1 MILYKGNIYP
11 NDKQNELIS
20 SLKEDMLLTLQNN
33 ETLSY
38 QTVINACDKLYQ
50 RVMNHEFDDVT
61 LPLLKALNMPYS
73 ALERYA
79 NCFSKEGLLKKIDI
93 ELGELKNGVLP
104 LDKDN
109 NRYYEP
115 LGILFHIAAGN
126 VDLLPAYSVVEGLL
140 VGNINILKLPTG
152 DNGLS
157 VLLLKELI
165 KEEPLLKDYIYVFD
179 VPSTEVETIKELSNL
194 ADATIVWGGD
204 EAQKAARAFVDI
216 HSSIISWG
224 HKISF
229 SYVDN
234 SVTDEEIE
242 ALCKSI
248 CLSNQL
254 FCSSSQGIYMNTDNK
269 EELHSF
275 AKRVLPIFAKVS
287 KEMNTLPLTMKAKN
301 SLLIYNE
308 KLEGNAPNIYNQDG
322 VSIIVKDDNKLEL
335 SYLFQNI
342 WIKALKK
349 EDIIR
354 VLKPNK
360 NLLQT
365 VSININIKDKEEI
378 VRNLAKA
385 GVTRITPLGDNSRML
400 PGESHDGEYA
410 LRRYIRIV
418 ETPKNKWPQ

>member
-1 MILYKGNIYP
+1 MILYKGEIYP
-11 NDKQNELIS
+11 NEKQAELIS
-20 SLKEDMLLTLQNN
+20 SLKEDMYLTLQNK

-38 QTVINACDKLYQ
+38 LTVIDACDKLYQ
-50 RVMNHEFDDVT
+50 RVINHEFDDIA
-61 LPLLKALNMPYS
+61 LPLLKALKMPYS
-73 ALERYA
+73 SLERYA
-79 NCFSKEGLLKKIDI
+79 KVFSKEGLLKKIDI
-93 ELGELKNGVLP
+93 ELGDLKNGVLS
-104 LDKDN
+104 LDENN

-157 VLLLKELI
+157 ILLLKELI
-165 KEEPLLKDYIYVFD
+165 KEAPVLKDYIYVFD
-179 VPSTEVETIKELSNL
+179 VPSTEVETIKQLSNM

-204 EAQKAARAFVDI
+204 EAQRAARSFVDI

-234 SVTDEEIE
+234 NITDEEIE
-242 ALCKSI
+242 ALCTSI

-254 FCSSSQGIYMNTDNK
+254 FCSSSQGIYMNTDDM
-269 EELHSF
+269 EELHRL

-287 KEMNTLPLTMKAKN
+287 KSMNTLPLTMKAKN
-301 SLLIYNE
+301 SLMLYNDE
-308 KLEGNAPNIYNQDG
+308 LEGNLNNIYKDSG
-322 VSIIVKDDNKLEL
+322 VSIVVKEDNKLEL
-335 SYLFQNI
+335 SYLFQNV

-349 EDIIR
+349 EDIVN

-365 VSININIKDKEEI
+365 VSINKNIKDKKDI
-378 VRNLAKA
+378 VSLLAKA
-385 GVTRITPLGDNSRML
+385 GAVRITALGDNSRML
-400 PGESHDGEYA
+400 AGESHDGEYA

-418 ETPKNKWPQ
+418 ETIK

>member
-1 MILYKGNIYP
+1 MILYKGEIYP
-11 NDKQNELIS
+11 NEKQTELIS
-20 SLKEDMLLTLQNN
+20 SLKEDMYLTLQNK

-38 QTVINACDKLYQ
+38 MTVIDACDKLYQ
-50 RVMNHEFDDVT
+50 RVINHEFDDIA
-61 LPLLKALNMPYS
+61 LPLLRALNMPYS
-73 ALERYA
+73 SLERYA
-79 NCFSKEGLLKKIDI
+79 KVFSKEGLLKKIDI
-93 ELGELKNGVLP
+93 ELGDLKNGVLS
-104 LDKDN
+104 LDEN
-109 NRYYEP
+109 NYRYYEP

-157 VLLLKELI
+157 ILLLKELI
-165 KEEPLLKDYIYVFD
+165 KEVPVLKDYIYVFD
-179 VPSTEVETIKELSNL
+179 VPSTEVETIKQLSNL

-204 EAQKAARAFVDI
+204 EAQRAARSFVDI

-229 SYVDN
+229 SYIDN
-234 SVTDEEIE
+234 NVADEEIE
-242 ALCKSI
+242 ALCTSI

-254 FCSSSQGIYMNTDNK
+254 FCSSSQGIYMNTDDM
-269 EELHSF
+269 EELHKL

-287 KEMNTLPLTMKAKN
+287 KSMNTLPLTMKAKN
-301 SLLIYNE
+301 SLMLYNDE
-308 KLEGNAPNIYNQDG
+308 LEGNLNNIYRDSG
-322 VSIIVKDDNKLEL
+322 VSIVVKEDNKLEL

-349 EDIIR
+349 EDIVD

-365 VSININIKDKEEI
+365 VSINKNIKDKEDI
-378 VRNLAKA
+378 VSLLAKA
-385 GVTRITPLGDNSRML
+385 GAVRITALGDNSRML
-400 PGESHDGEYA
+400 AGESHDGEYA

-418 ETPKNKWPQ
+418 ETIK

>member
-50 RVMNHEFDDVT
+50 RVMNHEFDDVA

-104 LDKDN
+104 LDNDN

-179 VPSTEVETIKELSNL
+179 VPSTEVDTIKELSNL

-216 HSSIISWG
+216 HSSIISWR

-254 FCSSSQGIYMNTDNK
+254 FCSSSQGIYMNTDSN

-322 VSIIVKDDNKLEL
+322 VSIIVKDDDKLEL

-349 EDIIR
+349 KDIIR

-418 ETPKNKWPQ
+418 EVPKK

>member
-1 MILYKGNIYP
+1 MILYKGEIYP
-11 NDKQNELIS
+11 NEKQAELIS
-20 SLKEDMLLTLQNN
+20 SLKEDMYLTLQNK

-38 QTVINACDKLYQ
+38 MTVIDACDKLYR
-50 RVMNHEFDDVT
+50 RVINHEFDNIA
-61 LPLLKALNMPYS
+61 LPLLSALNMPYS
-73 ALERYA
+73 SLERYA
-79 NCFSKEGLLKKIDI
+79 KVFSKEGLLKKIDI
-93 ELGELKNGVLP
+93 ELGDLKNGVLS
-104 LDKDN
+104 LDENN

-157 VLLLKELI
+157 ILLLKELI
-165 KEEPLLKDYIYVFD
+165 KEAPVLKDYIYVFD
-179 VPSTEVETIKELSNL
+179 VPSTEVETIKQLSNL

-204 EAQKAARAFVDI
+204 EAQRAARSFVDI

-234 SVTDEEIE
+234 NVTDEEIE
-242 ALCKSI
+242 ALCTSI

-254 FCSSSQGIYMNTDNK
+254 FCSSSQGIYMNTDDM
-269 EELHSF
+269 EELHKL

-287 KEMNTLPLTMKAKN
+287 KSMNTLPLTMKAKN
-301 SLLIYNE
+301 SLLLYNDE
-308 KLEGNAPNIYNQDG
+308 LEGNLNNIYRDSG
-322 VSIIVKDDNKLEL
+322 VSIVVKEDNKLEL

-349 EDIIR
+349 EDIVN
-354 VLKPNK
+354 VLKENK

-365 VSININIKDKEEI
+365 VSINKNLNDKEDI
-378 VRNLAKA
+378 IRLLAKA
-385 GVTRITPLGDNSRML
+385 GAVRITALGDNSRML
-400 PGESHDGEYA
+400 AGESHDGEYA

-418 ETPKNKWPQ
+418 EAIK

>member
-1 MILYKGNIYP
+1 MILYKGEIYP
-11 NDKQNELIS
+11 NEKQAELIS
-20 SLKEDMLLTLQNN
+20 SLKEDMYLTLNKK

-38 QTVINACDKLYQ
+38 MTVIDACDKLYQ
-50 RVMNHEFDDVT
+50 RVFNHEFDHIA
-61 LPLLKALNMPYS
+61 LPLLSALNMPYS
-73 ALERYA
+73 SLERYA
-79 NCFSKEGLLKKIDI
+79 KVFSKEGLSKKIDI
-93 ELGELKNGVLP
+93 ELGDLKNGVLS
-104 LDKDN
+104 LDEDN

-140 VGNINILKLPTG
+140 AGNINILKLPTG

-157 VLLLKELI
+157 ILLLKELI
-165 KEEPLLKDYIYVFD
+165 KEAPVLKDYIYVFD
-179 VPSTEVETIKELSNL
+179 VPSTEIETIKQLSNL

-229 SYVDN
+229 SYVD
-234 SVTDEEIE
+234 SGVTNEEIE
-242 ALCKSI
+242 DLCKSI

-254 FCSSSQGIYMNTDNK
+254 FCSSSQGIYVNTDSK
-269 EELHSF
+269 EELHSL

-301 SLLIYNE
+301 SLLIYND
-308 KLEGNAPNIYNQDG
+308 KLEGNADNIYSDDG
-322 VSIIVKDDNKLEL
+322 VSIIVKEDNKLEL

-342 WIKALKK
+342 WIKPLKK
-349 EDIIR
+349 EDIVN

-365 VSININIKDKEEI
+365 VSINKELKDKEDI
-378 VRNLAKA
+378 IRLLAKA
-385 GVTRITPLGDNSRML
+385 GATRITNLGDNSRML
-400 PGESHDGEYA
+400 AGESHDGEYA
-410 LRRYIRIV
+410 LRRYIRVV
-418 ETPKNKWPQ
+418 ETIKNS

>member
-1 MILYKGNIYP
+1 MILYKGEIYP
-11 NDKQNELIS
+11 NEKQAELIS
-20 SLKEDMLLTLQNN
+20 SLKEDMYLTLQSKK
-33 ETLSY
+33 TLPY
-38 QTVINACDKLYQ
+38 MTVIEACDKLYQ
-50 RVMNHEFDDVT
+50 RVINHEFDDIA

-73 ALERYA
+73 SLERYA
-79 NCFSKEGLLKKIDI
+79 KVFSKEGLLKKIDI
-93 ELGELKNGVLP
+93 ELGDLKNGALS
-104 LDKDN
+104 LDENN

-157 VLLLKELI
+157 ILLLKELI
-165 KEEPLLKDYIYVFD
+165 KEAPVLKDYIYVFD
-179 VPSTEVETIKELSNL
+179 VPSTEVETIKQLSNL

-204 EAQKAARAFVDI
+204 EAQRAARSFVDI

-234 SVTDEEIE
+234 NVTDEEIE
-242 ALCKSI
+242 ALCTSI

-254 FCSSSQGIYMNTDNK
+254 FCSSSQGIYMNTDNM
-269 EELHSF
+269 EELHKL

-287 KEMNTLPLTMKAKN
+287 KSMNTLPLTMKAKN
-301 SLLIYNE
+301 SLLLYNDE
-308 KLEGNAPNIYNQDG
+308 LEGNLNNIYKDSG
-322 VSIIVKDDNKLEL
+322 VSIVVKEDNKLEL

-349 EDIIR
+349 EDIVN
-354 VLKPNK
+354 VLKENK

-365 VSININIKDKEEI
+365 VSINKNLNDKEDI
-378 VRNLAKA
+378 IRLLAKA
-385 GVTRITPLGDNSRML
+385 GAVRITALGDNSRML
-400 PGESHDGEYA
+400 AGESHDGEYA

-418 ETPKNKWPQ
+418 ETIK

>member
-1 MILYKGNIYP
+1 MILYKGEIYP
-11 NDKQNELIS
+11 NEKQAELIS
-20 SLKEDMLLTLQNN
+20 SLKEDMYLTLQNK

-38 QTVINACDKLYQ
+38 LTVIEACNKLYQ
-50 RVMNHEFDDVT
+50 RVINHEFDDIA

-73 ALERYA
+73 SLERYA
-79 NCFSKEGLLKKIDI
+79 KVFSKEGLLKKIDI
-93 ELGELKNGVLP
+93 ELGDLKNGVLS
-104 LDKDN
+104 LDENN

-157 VLLLKELI
+157 ILLLKELI
-165 KEEPLLKDYIYVFD
+165 KEAPVLKDYIYVFD
-179 VPSTEVETIKELSNL
+179 VPSTEVETIKQLSNM

-204 EAQKAARAFVDI
+204 EAQRAARSFVDI

-234 SVTDEEIE
+234 NVTDEEIE
-242 ALCKSI
+242 SLCTSI

-254 FCSSSQGIYMNTDNK
+254 FCSSSQGIYMNTDDM
-269 EELHSF
+269 EELHKL

-287 KEMNTLPLTMKAKN
+287 KSMNTLPLTMKAKN
-301 SLLIYNE
+301 SLLLYNDE
-308 KLEGNAPNIYNQDG
+308 LEGNLNNIYKDSG
-322 VSIIVKDDNKLEL
+322 VSIVVKEDNKLEL

-349 EDIIR
+349 EDIVN
-354 VLKPNK
+354 VLKENK

-365 VSININIKDKEEI
+365 VSINKNLNDKEDI
-378 VRNLAKA
+378 IRLLAKA
-385 GVTRITPLGDNSRML
+385 GAVRITALGDNSRML
-400 PGESHDGEYA
+400 AGESHDGEYA

-418 ETPKNKWPQ
+418 ETIK

>member
-1 MILYKGNIYP
+1 MILYKGEIYP
-11 NDKQNELIS
+11 NEKQAELIS
-20 SLKEDMLLTLQNN
+20 SLEEDMYLTLQNK

-38 QTVINACDKLYQ
+38 LTVINACDKLYQ
-50 RVMNHEFDDVT
+50 RVINHEFDDIA

-73 ALERYA
+73 SLERYA
-79 NCFSKEGLLKKIDI
+79 KVFSKEGLLKKIDI
-93 ELGELKNGVLP
+93 ELGDLKNGVLS
-104 LDKDN
+104 LDENN

-157 VLLLKELI
+157 ILLLKELI
-165 KEEPLLKDYIYVFD
+165 KEAPVLKDYVYVFD
-179 VPSTEVETIKELSNL
+179 VPSTEVETIKQLSNM

-204 EAQKAARAFVDI
+204 EAQRAARSFVDI

-234 SVTDEEIE
+234 NVTDEEIE
-242 ALCKSI
+242 ALCTSI

-254 FCSSSQGIYMNTDNK
+254 FCSSSQGIYMNTDNMD
-269 EELHSF
+269 ELNKL

-287 KEMNTLPLTMKAKN
+287 KSMNTLPLTMKAKN
-301 SLLIYNE
+301 SLMLYNDE
-308 KLEGNAPNIYNQDG
+308 LEGNLNNIYKDSG
-322 VSIIVKDDNKLEL
+322 VSIVVKEDNKLEL

-349 EDIIR
+349 EDIVN

-365 VSININIKDKEEI
+365 VSINKNLKDKEDI
-378 VRNLAKA
+378 VSLLAKA
-385 GVTRITPLGDNSRML
+385 GAVRITALGDNSRML
-400 PGESHDGEYA
+400 AGESHDGEYA

-418 ETPKNKWPQ
+418 ETIK

>member
-50 RVMNHEFDDVT
+50 RVMNHEFDDVA

-73 ALERYA
+73 VLERYA

-93 ELGELKNGVLP
+93 ELGELKNGVLS
-104 LDKDN
+104 LDNDN

-165 KEEPLLKDYIYVFD
+165 KEEPLLKDYIYVLD
-179 VPSTEVETIKELSNL
+179 VPSTEVDTIKELSNL

-204 EAQKAARAFVDI
+204 EAQRAARAFVDI

-275 AKRVLPIFAKVS
+275 AKRVLPIFARVS

-322 VSIIVKDDNKLEL
+322 VSIIVKDDDKLEL

-378 VRNLAKA
+378 IRNLSKA
-385 GVTRITPLGDNSRML
+385 GATRITPLGDNSRML

-418 ETPKNKWPQ
+418 EVPKK

>member
-1 MILYKGNIYP
+1 MILYKGEIYP
-11 NDKQNELIS
+11 NEKQAELIS
-20 SLKEDMLLTLQNN
+20 SLKEDMYLTLNKK

-38 QTVINACDKLYQ
+38 MTVIDACDKLYQ
-50 RVMNHEFDDVT
+50 RVFNHEFDHIA
-61 LPLLKALNMPYS
+61 LPLLSALNMPYS
-73 ALERYA
+73 SLERYA
-79 NCFSKEGLLKKIDI
+79 KVFSKEGLLKKIDI
-93 ELGELKNGVLP
+93 ELGDLKNGVLS
-104 LDKDN
+104 LDEDN

-157 VLLLKELI
+157 ILLLKELI
-165 KEEPLLKDYIYVFD
+165 KEVPVLKDYIYVFD
-179 VPSTEVETIKELSNL
+179 VPSTEIETIKQLSNL

-234 SVTDEEIE
+234 SVTNEEIE
-242 ALCKSI
+242 DLCKSI

-254 FCSSSQGIYMNTDNK
+254 FCSSSQGIYVNTDSK
-269 EELHSF
+269 EELHSL

-301 SLLIYNE
+301 SLLIYND
-308 KLEGNAPNIYNQDG
+308 KLEGNADNIYSDDG
-322 VSIIVKDDNKLEL
+322 VSIIVKEDNKLEL

-342 WIKALKK
+342 WIKPLKK
-349 EDIIR
+349 EDIVN

-365 VSININIKDKEEI
+365 VSINKELKDKEDI
-378 VRNLAKA
+378 IRLLAKA
-385 GVTRITPLGDNSRML
+385 GATRITNLGDNSRML
-400 PGESHDGEYA
+400 AGESHDGEYA
-410 LRRYIRIV
+410 LRRYIRVV
-418 ETPKNKWPQ
+418 ETIKNS

>member
-20 SLKEDMLLTLQNN
+20 SLKEDMLLTLENN

-50 RVMNHEFDDVT
+50 RVMNHEFDDVA

-104 LDKDN
+104 LDNDN

-234 SVTDEEIE
+234 SVTNEEIE

-254 FCSSSQGIYMNTDNK
+254 FCSSSQGIYMNTNDK

-275 AKRVLPIFAKVS
+275 AKRVLPIFARVS
-287 KEMNTLPLTMKAKN
+287 KEMNTLPLTTKAKN

-308 KLEGNAPNIYNQDG
+308 KLEGNTSNIYSQDG
-322 VSIIVKDDNKLEL
+322 VSIIVKDDDKLEL

-378 VRNLAKA
+378 IRNLAKA
-385 GVTRITPLGDNSRML
+385 GVTRITQLGDNSRML

-418 ETPKNKWPQ
+418 ETPKINNL